1 MLSDKSISAKAFH
14 WKNMLFSDK
23 CWRKLLRFCF
33 QWDQTFVKFCYDQ
46 ICNGFGEFKTLVM
59 EMLNYSVKT
68 LNCQT
73 EIDVLIP
80 VCQNIYESVKY
91 VLFQILWKRSGLH
104 IFLVFISFK
113 SDILTRKGE
122 LFEKSS
128 FFSLFYFLA
137 LFM

>member
-1 MLSDKSISAKAFH
+1 
-14 WKNMLFSDK
+14 
-23 CWRKLLRFCF
+23 
-33 QWDQTFVKFCYDQ
+33 
-46 ICNGFGEFKTLVM
+46 M